1 MYMRNHRDFLA
12 VTDFSRDEVIETLA
26 LARELKER
34 RNRHEEVRPLEGQ
47 VWGLIF
53 HKASLRTRIS
63 FEVGI
68 AELGGHA
75 LYITEKEIELGKR
88 ETISDA
94 AQVLSRYLGGIMIRT
109 FSHRD
114 VEELAKH
121 ADIPVIN
128 GLTDYSHPCQIMADI
143 QTVYEKLGRFDDF
156 RITYVGDGNNI
167 TNSWIELAQR
177 LNFELVIGTA
187 EDTLPDMKLV
197 DAANRLGNSRVI
209 VEHDPVRAV
218 KGSHVLYTDVWAS
231 MGQKDQAD
239 DKARKLRAFQLNE
252 QLVSHADRNCIVLHC
267 LPAERGKEIT
277 DGVMDGPHS
286 VVFDQ
291 AENRLHAQKAIM
303 TILMEKK

>member
-1 MYMRNHRDFLA
+1 MRNHRDFLA
-12 VTDFSRDEVIETLA
+12 VTDFSRDEIVETIA
-26 LARELKER
+26 LAGELKER
-34 RNRHEEVRPLEGQ
+34 RSRREVASPLAGQ

-88 ETISDA
+88 ETIADA

-109 FSHRD
+109 FSHKD
-114 VEELAKH
+114 VEELAKY

-156 RITYVGDGNNI
+156 KLTYVGDGNNI
-167 TNSWIELAQR
+167 TNSLLELAQR
-177 LNFELVIGTA
+177 LNFDFVIGTA

-197 DAANRLGNSRVI
+197 EAANKAGSSRVSI
-209 VEHDPVRAV
+209 EHDPIKAV
-218 KGSHVLYTDVWAS
+218 QGSHVIYTDVWAS

-239 DKARKLRAFQLNE
+239 DKARKLRPFQVNE
-252 QLVSHADRNCIVLHC
+252 NLLAKADKSCIVLHC

-277 DGVMDGPHS
+277 NGVMDGPHS

-291 AENRLHAQKAIM
+291 AENRLHAQKAVM
-303 TILMEKK
+303 TVLMETR